1 MANEISVD
9 IMDYLSDAKM
19 REIVEEE
26 FRYKIRR
33 SLADPKRLEDIITN
47 VAFRCVW
54 QAVDEATGKDA
65 KAAIERKI
73 PDVIAML
80 SEYYVFRSKDNG
92 RDSVA
97 QEMLED
103 VVRECRP
110 ILRDRIAEI
119 FAGFDKEDLS
129 YRSYRL
135 RDVVDE
141 AIEEWLRQKEADE

>member
-1 MANEISVD
+1 MEIE
-9 IMDYLSDAKM
+9 IMDYIGEEKM

-54 QAVDEATGKDA
+54 QAVDEATGEDA

-110 ILRDRIAEI
+110 ILRDRVAAI
-119 FAGFDKEDLS
+119 FEGFDKNDLA
-129 YRSYRL
+129 YRM

>member
-1 MANEISVD
+1 MEVE
-9 IMDYLSDAKM
+9 IMDYIGEQKM

-33 SLADPKRLEDIITN
+33 SLSDPKRLEDIITN
-47 VAFRCVW
+47 VAFKCVW
-54 QAVDEATGKDA
+54 QAVDEATGEDA

-73 PDVIAML
+73 PNVIAKL
-80 SEYYVFRSKDNG
+80 SEYMVFRSKDNG
-92 RDSVA
+92 HDSVA

-110 ILRDRIAEI
+110 ILRDRVAAI
-119 FAGFDKEDLS
+119 FEGFDRHDLA
-129 YRSYRL
+129 YRM